1 MFELHRRR
9 QSTSRQVLS
18 TVSGATKEVLRV
30 SGLDR
35 GQQGPVGFAGVE
47 QATHSVMSK
56 VDEAELDALDP
67 FGEVVDA
74 YLELA
79 GWGGAETGV

>member
-1 MFELHRRR
+1 
-9 QSTSRQVLS
+9 
-18 TVSGATKEVLRV
+18 
-30 SGLDR
+30 
-35 GQQGPVGFAGVE
+35 
-47 QATHSVMSK
+47 MSK

>member
-1 MFELHRRR
+1 M
-9 QSTSRQVLS
+9 
-18 TVSGATKEVLRV
+18 AVLRV

-67 FGEVVDA
+67 FREVVDA
-74 YLELA
+74 PQSA
-79 GWGGAETGV
+79 RSRRAIGATP